1 LGGRR
6 LHEELRLRNRRLK
19 WNVRQEHGRYLFR
32 KVARLDSGVCLEF
45 VHPGDLDC
53 ECRWAQED
61 RGPEQESVIEITN
74 YTRLSLD
81 HTPRGLERIRV
92 SELLAMNV
100 KDAIKKMKAIAES

>member
-61 RGPEQESVIEITN
+61 RGPEQESVIEK
-74 YTRLSLD
+74 SSF
-81 HTPRGLERIRV
+81 GLKRMSGICSSWTSRV
-92 SELLAMNV
+92 WIYAL
-100 KDAIKKMKAIAES
+100 